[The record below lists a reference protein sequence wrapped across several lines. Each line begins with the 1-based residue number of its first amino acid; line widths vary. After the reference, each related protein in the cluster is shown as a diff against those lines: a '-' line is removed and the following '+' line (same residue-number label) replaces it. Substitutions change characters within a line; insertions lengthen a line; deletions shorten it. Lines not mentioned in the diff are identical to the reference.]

1 VSRSAS
7 NVPNAAQRE
16 YRSLVSRHQAGLG
29 RKENKRAAPKSSAG
43 TRIISYFSDTCG
55 LEIDTSLPG
64 LMDFQALSDY
74 IGFEEKPLAAR
85 PRTAPSS
92 HFTADIIRSVAARHN
107 IAVLIS
113 DRDRWAGEITRLSGD
128 DVLFDDVEN
137 LVVAL
142 QRAGILSRIQA
153 VKLQARYLRESRP

>member
-1 VSRSAS
+1 
-7 NVPNAAQRE
+7 
-16 YRSLVSRHQAGLG
+16 
-29 RKENKRAAPKSSAG
+29 
-43 TRIISYFSDTCG
+43 
-55 LEIDTSLPG
+55 
-64 LMDFQALSDY
+64 MDFQALSDY
-74 IGFEEKPLAAR
+74 IGFKEKPLAAR